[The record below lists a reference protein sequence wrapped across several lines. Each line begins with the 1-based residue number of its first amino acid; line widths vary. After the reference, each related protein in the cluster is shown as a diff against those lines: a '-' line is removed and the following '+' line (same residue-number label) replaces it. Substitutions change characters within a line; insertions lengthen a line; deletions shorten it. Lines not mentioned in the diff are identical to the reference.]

1 MMPAKPKPEKKREN
15 FFVSPEIEASVD
27 YLLTV
32 MNAESKTDVYVSSV
46 QMAAFLAAECQRGST
61 FYVSEPTTNEY
72 RRMPLP
78 WIEKSQPEWNFLVS
92 RPHKWRKQLYIK
104 GTKIPASTVWSGLI
118 SNNLSPEAAAE
129 NWDIPIKAVLESI
142 NYCELNR
149 DLLKMEA
156 LEERHLLEAAGIIC
170 EPEDSN

>member
-1 MMPAKPKPEKKREN
+1 MSSYKPDRKREN
-15 FFVSPEIEASVD
+15 FFVSPEIEANVD

-46 QMAAFLAAECQRGST
+46 QMAAFLAAECQRGNL
-61 FYVSEPTTNEY
+61 FYVSQPTTNEY

-92 RPHKWRKQLYIK
+92 RPHSWKRQLYVK
-104 GTKIPASTVWSGLI
+104 GTKIPASTVWSGMKVNKLTTE
-118 SNNLSPEAAAE
+118 EAAD
-129 NWDIPIKAVLESI
+129 NWDIPVKAVHEAI
-142 NYCELNR
+142 NYCEQNR

-156 LEERHLLEAAGIIC
+156 LEERHRLESKGLIR
-170 EPEDSN
+170 EPKDSR